1 MESPKVFISYSHDSE
16 EHKGRVFDL
25 SERLISDGVDS
36 QIDQYEF
43 SPLGGWPRWTR
54 NQIKDAGYV
63 LVVCTEKYE
72 RRYEGTEDVGTGA
85 GAKWEGAIIT
95 QQLYESEGG
104 AHKFIPVVFTR
115 EDAKHIPMELRG
127 STHYVLDGDEGYQ
140 DLYRH
145 ITGQPKAVKGSLGAL
160 KKLPPRARRQ
170 DSPATAQPGGKA
182 AKPTVSGAALAE
194 APARNL
200 SSLVLI
206 MTPEGDLFF
215 VEAQRVQAGETVQMS
230 LLPADG
236 RQASAV
242 DSLRRYVRGN
252 PLGVAFGSK
261 ALYARV
267 ASVTHIFEGGRE
279 VWNVELHPDQ
289 DRHHGIYGEINLSG
303 LSADEIAEMRARRI
317 LLDEKLLGPGGVY
330 RGMMNSLNQSLLEHS
345 VQGRDE
351 GPQIKESP
359 FPKLYAGL
367 EGDPETFI
375 AMARLYAVL
384 LLVLTNTVESIQHL
398 ELKIQGMDELSVR
411 FEGRR
416 APYYSNKA
424 PHVIKVKGVCK
435 LTEEDE

>member
-16 EHKGRVFDL
+16 EHKGRVYDL
-25 SERLISDGVDS
+25 SERLTSDGVDS

-54 NQIKDAGYV
+54 NQIKDADYV

-72 RRYEGTEDVGTGA
+72 RRYEGTEDAGAGA

-115 EDAKHIPMELRG
+115 EDAKHIPVELRG
-127 STHYVLDGDEGYQ
+127 STHYILDGDEGYQ

-160 KKLPPRARRQ
+160 RKLPPRARRQ
-170 DSPATAQPGGKA
+170 DSSAAARAGED
-182 AKPTVSGAALAE
+182 AKPRVSGAAPAS

-206 MTPEGDLFF
+206 MTPEGSPFL
-215 VEAQRVQAGETVQMS
+215 VEAQRVQAGETVRMS
-230 LLPADG
+230 LLAADG
-236 RQASAV
+236 REASAV
-242 DSLRRYVRGN
+242 DSLRRYVRGE
-252 PLGVAFGSK
+252 PVGIAFGSK

-279 VWNVELHPDQ
+279 VWDVELQPDQ
-289 DRHHGIYGEINLSG
+289 ERHSGVYSEINLSG
-303 LSADEIAEMRARRI
+303 LPADEIAELRARRI
-317 LLDEKLLGPGGVY
+317 LLDEKLLGPGGIY
-330 RGMMNSLNQSLLEHS
+330 RGMTNSLNRDLLEHS
-345 VQGRDE
+345 VRGRGE
-351 GPQIKESP
+351 GPQVKESP
-359 FPKLYAGL
+359 FPKLYPGL
-367 EGDPETFI
+367 KDDPEAFV
-375 AMARLYAVL
+375 AVARLYAVL
-384 LLVLTNTVESIQHL
+384 LLVLTNTVESIQQL
-398 ELKIQGMDELSVR
+398 ELKMHGADELSVR

-416 APYYSNKA
+416 ASYYSNQS

-435 LTEEDE
+435 LAEEE